1 MIQEQN
7 EGDAGDEGLDG
18 AAITA
23 LVFTFIGALLVLIFM
38 GYVAIT
44 YWKPECTE
52 WIKKQ
57 SIYRYLATVPI
68 ISRLCSKI

>member
-1 MIQEQN
+1 MHVLCLIVPVALMQEQN

-23 LVFTFIGALLVLIFM
+23 LVFTFIGALLVMILM

-44 YWKPECTE
+44 YWKPYCTE
-52 WIKKQ
+52 WIKEQ
-57 SIYRYLATVPI
+57 YIDT
-68 ISRLCSKI
+68 